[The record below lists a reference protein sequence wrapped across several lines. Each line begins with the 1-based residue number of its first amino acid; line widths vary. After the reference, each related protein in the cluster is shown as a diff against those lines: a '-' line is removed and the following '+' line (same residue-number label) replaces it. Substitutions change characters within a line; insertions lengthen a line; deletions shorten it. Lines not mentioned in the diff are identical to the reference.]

1 MGGPSEFLSLNTKV
15 SKQIADDVSRGKW
28 NEEESRR
35 NRDTHRHSAVRVRP
49 SVRPRGKER
58 ERERRTKKSK
68 CDGRARDLPKISR
81 DIRERANSEFHKTSE
96 GKSTC
101 PPSEFMR

>member
-49 SVRPRGKER
+49 SVRPSVLGAKRER
-58 ERERRTKKSK
+58 EREADKKVQ
-68 CDGRARDLPKISR
+68 
-81 DIRERANSEFHKTSE
+81 
-96 GKSTC
+96 
-101 PPSEFMR
+101 MRWACT

>member
-15 SKQIADDVSRGKW
+15 SKQIADDVSRRGKW

-49 SVRPRGKER
+49 RGKER
-58 ERERRTKKSK
+58 EREREREADKKVQMRWART
-68 CDGRARDLPKISR
+68 
-81 DIRERANSEFHKTSE
+81 
-96 GKSTC
+96 
-101 PPSEFMR
+101 

>member
-35 NRDTHRHSAVRVRP
+35 NRDTHRHSAVRVCP
-49 SVRPRGKER
+49 SSGQRER
-58 ERERRTKKSK
+58 ERERERGGQKSPNAMGVHVI
-68 CDGRARDLPKISR
+68 CQR
-81 DIRERANSEFHKTSE
+81 
-96 GKSTC
+96 
-101 PPSEFMR
+101 